1 MQFKSILRSTAFVLF
16 AVFALFTVAA
26 CGGDNSSSTSTG
38 LPIEM
43 VKIPAGTFQMGE
55 EGLATPVHSVT
66 LTGFYMGKYA
76 VTQEQYLA
84 VMGVNPSFFNGV
96 PGVPEGS
103 TRDTGTPP
111 GEVQEKRPVERVT
124 WFDAVEFCNKL
135 SILEGLTPAYA
146 ISDIIRH
153 EDGFIIAATVAV
165 NWNANGYRLPTESEW
180 EYACR
185 AGTTTAYSFGDDA
198 AQLGEYAW
206 FSGNSNTDDTTI
218 KSHQVGL
225 KKPNEWGLYDMHGNV
240 WEWVWDWWASYT
252 AEAKTDPRGPGTGT
266 YRVERGGSWHLV
278 ARHLRS
284 ANRSG
289 NGPSSRFSSLGFRV
303 VRP

>member
-1 MQFKSILRSTAFVLF
+1 
-16 AVFALFTVAA
+16 
-26 CGGDNSSSTSTG
+26 
-38 LPIEM
+38 
-43 VKIPAGTFQMGE
+43 
-55 EGLATPVHSVT
+55 
-66 LTGFYMGKYA
+66 MGKYA

-96 PGVPEGS
+96 PGMPDGS
-103 TRDTGTPP
+103 PHDMGTPP
-111 GEVQEKRPVERVT
+111 GEVQEKRPVEMVT

-146 ISDIIRH
+146 ISDETRH
-153 EDGFIIAATVAV
+153 EDGYITVATVTV
-165 NWNANGYRLPTESEW
+165 NWNANGYRLPTEAEW

-225 KKPNEWGLYDMHGNV
+225 KLPNAFGLYDMHGNV
-240 WEWVWDWWASYT
+240 WEWVWNWWESYT
-252 AEAKTDPRGPGTGT
+252 EGAKTDPRDPEAGTN
-266 YRVERGGSWHLV
+266 RVGRGGSWGE
-278 ARHLRS
+278 AAGNLRS
-284 ANRSG
+284 ALRNYGGPSNRS
-289 NGPSSRFSSLGFRV
+289 SLLGFRV